1 MSERKAVNLDN
12 LTPQQ
17 LATYDQ
23 QNLSESLEFS
33 GVNNGNLTE
42 PVPSFDSAP
51 CEVVLKNQNNAWI
64 ILGRDRPA
72 DITSGYGGRGFT
84 TAGAVDIVVGRM
96 ASVEGGPNSNSIV
109 GNNFFT
115 DAARIHI
122 SQQTDVDRN
131 FGLVGDAQSIQRSAV
146 GIKADAVRLV
156 GREGVKIVTGK
167 AKNIDGVGNDGEK
180 NSQGGAIETIAG
192 IELIA
197 GNDVEAEGLEPIVK
211 AYALNET
218 LQQIVERMQDLTDIV
233 NEMAKIQTQIN
244 QSIATHTHVVP
255 LGPAATNTTPPV
267 DLAVTIATK
276 EASKMSSVHQNLF
289 RHKMNLGTALVETR
303 LSPTG
308 AKWFGSRWNKTN

>member
-1 MSERKAVNLDN
+1 MSERKAVNLNN

-17 LATYDQ
+17 LASYDEN
-23 QNLSESLEFS
+23 NLSEELEFS
-33 GVNNGNLTE
+33 GINNGNLIE
-42 PVPSFDSAP
+42 PVPSYDAAP
-51 CEVVLKNQNNAWI
+51 SEVLIQNQNNAWI
-64 ILGRDRPA
+64 VLGRDRPA

-84 TAGAVDIVVGRM
+84 TAGAIDIVVGRM
-96 ASVEGGPNSNSIV
+96 ASVEGGPDSNSIV
-109 GNNFFT
+109 ANNFFT

-131 FGLVGDAQSIQRSAV
+131 FGLVGDVQSVQRSAV

-180 NSQGGAIETIAG
+180 NSQGGAIESIAG
-192 IELIA
+192 IQLIA
-197 GNDVEAEGLEPIVK
+197 GNDLEAEGLEPIVK
-211 AYALNET
+211 AYALNDT
-218 LQQIVERMQDLTDIV
+218 LQQIVERIQDLSDIV
-233 NEMAKIQTQIN
+233 NEMAKIQTQVN
-244 QSIATHTHVVP
+244 QSIATHTHAGVMP
-255 LGPAATNTTPPV
+255 GPSLTAPSA

-289 RHKMNLGTALVETR
+289 KHKMNLGTALVETR

-308 AKWFGSRWNKTN
+308 KKWFGSRWNKTN